1 MADPV
6 KFTEEEIKELQDI
19 QTNYF
24 NIQGEL
30 GRISITRIR
39 LDQQLETLD
48 ERKVSLQEEFTE
60 TQTKEKDFI
69 DKINKKYGDGIL
81 DPESGTFTPADKK

>member
-6 KFTEEEIKELQDI
+6 KFTDEEIKKLQDI

-39 LDQQLETLD
+39 LNQQIDSLN
-48 ERKVSLQEEFTE
+48 EREGSLQGEFTK
-60 TQTKEKDFI
+60 TQD
-69 DKINKKYGDGIL
+69 
-81 DPESGTFTPADKK
+81 